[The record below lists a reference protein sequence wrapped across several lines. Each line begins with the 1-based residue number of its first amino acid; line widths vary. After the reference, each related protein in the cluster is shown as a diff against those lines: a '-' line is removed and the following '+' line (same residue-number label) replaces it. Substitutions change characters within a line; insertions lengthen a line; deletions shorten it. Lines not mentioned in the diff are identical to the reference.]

1 MNSENRGDMKYSG
14 LMTMPGGSYR
24 RVKLEGMIT
33 IDGDLECDDI
43 RTEGLF
49 TGNGTVKS
57 TKGKFNGSANIKGS
71 VESDE
76 VDVNGEL
83 KVGEDLSVQDIDVE
97 GRLFVK
103 GSVASENIDMIGELK
118 VGGNCDAE
126 VFNCKGTFKVDGTL
140 NAGEI
145 NASLYAA
152 AHVKEIGGE
161 KISIRKGDNKAVGIL
176 STLFT
181 PIIFGKTHLTVET
194 IEGDDVSIEHTTAKV
209 VRGDKVAIG
218 DGCEIDLVEYRTDFK
233 KTAGARVKKQ
243 VKV

>member
-1 MNSENRGDMKYSG
+1 MKSENRGDMKYSG

-33 IDGDLECDDI
+33 IDGDMECDDI

-57 TKGKFNGSANIKGS
+57 TKGKFNGSANVKGS
-71 VESDE
+71 IVSDD

-83 KVGEDLSVQDIDVE
+83 KVGGDLSVQDIDVE
-97 GRLFVK
+97 GRLHVK
-103 GSVASENIDMIGELK
+103 GNVASENIDIRGELK
-118 VGGNCDAE
+118 AGGNCDAE
-126 VFNCKGTFKVDGTL
+126 VFNCKGAFNIGGTL

-152 AHVKEIGGE
+152 AHAKEIGGE
-161 KISIRKGDNKAVGIL
+161 KISIRKGDNKAIGIL
-176 STLFT
+176 SSLFT

-209 VRGDKVAIG
+209 VRGDKVTIG
-218 DGCEIDLVEYRTDFK
+218 DGCQIDLVEYRTDLK
-233 KTAGARVKKQ
+233 KTAGARVLKQ

>member
-33 IDGDLECDDI
+33 IDGDLDCDDI

-57 TKGKFNGSANIKGS
+57 TTGKFNGSANVKGS
-71 VESDE
+71 VVSDE

-83 KVGEDLSVQDIDVE
+83 KVGGDLSVQDIDVE

-103 GSVASENIDMIGELK
+103 GSVASENIDMRGELK
-118 VGGNCDAE
+118 AGGNCDAE
-126 VFNCKGTFKVDGTL
+126 VFNCKGTFKIDGTL

-152 AHVKEIGGE
+152 AHAKEIGGE
-161 KISIRKGDNKAVGIL
+161 KISIRKGDNTAMGIL

-194 IEGDDVSIEHTTAKV
+194 IEGDDVHIEHTTAKV

-233 KTAGARVKKQ
+233 KTSGARVQKQ

>member
-33 IDGDLECDDI
+33 IDGDIECDDI

-49 TGNGTVKS
+49 TDNGTVKS

-71 VESDE
+71 VVSDE

-83 KVGEDLSVQDIDVE
+83 KVGGDLSVQDIDVE
-97 GRLFVK
+97 GRMFVK
-103 GSVASENIDMIGELK
+103 GSVASEHFDLRGELQA
-118 VGGNCDAE
+118 GGNCDAE
-126 VFNCKGTFKVDGTL
+126 VFNCKGTFKIDGTL
-140 NAGEI
+140 NAGEV

-152 AHVKEIGGE
+152 AHAKEIGGE
-161 KISIRKGDNKAVGIL
+161 KISIRKGDNKAIGIL
-176 STLFT
+176 SSLFT
-181 PIIFGKTHLTVET
+181 PLIFGKTHLTVET
-194 IEGDDVSIEHTTAKV
+194 IEGDDVHIEHTTAKV
-209 VRGDKVAIG
+209 VRGDKVSIG
-218 DGCEIDLVEYRTDFK
+218 DGCEIDLVEYRTDYK
-233 KTAGARVKKQ
+233 RTPGARVKKQ

>member
-1 MNSENRGDMKYSG
+1 MKYSG

-33 IDGDLECDDI
+33 IEGDMECDNI

-57 TKGKFNGSANIKGS
+57 TTGKFNGSANVKGS
-71 VESDE
+71 VVSDE

-83 KVGEDLSVQDIDVE
+83 KVGGDLSVQDIDVE
-97 GRLFVK
+97 GRLHVK
-103 GSVASENIDMIGELK
+103 GSFASENIDMRGELK
-118 VGGNCDAE
+118 AGGNCDAE
-126 VFNCKGTFKVDGTL
+126 VFNCKGTFKIDGTL

-152 AHVKEIGGE
+152 AHAKEIGGE
-161 KISIRKGDNKAVGIL
+161 KISIRKGDNKAIGIL
-176 STLFT
+176 SSLFT

-194 IEGDDVSIEHTTAKV
+194 IEGDEIHIEHTTARV
-209 VRGDKVAIG
+209 VRGDKVSIG
-218 DGCEIDLVEYRTDFK
+218 DGCEIDLVEYRTDLK
-233 KTAGARVKKQ
+233 KTSGARIKKQ